1 MRIVHLTW
9 GLGIGGA
16 ETMLGD
22 IAAEQSIAHDTWI
35 VVGNRDVDASI
46 VRELANSVRL
56 VTLGRPP
63 GSSNPWYLFKLLLR
77 LWWIRPDIIHV
88 HQESFARIRRLIPAP
103 MILTVHGTRL
113 PLDGGIAAY
122 DSVCCISDAVRNDVT
137 SRFPGGRPR
146 VIANGIDFD
155 AVQRKTEYGRAPF
168 RVVQVSRLD
177 HQVKGQDLLIK
188 ALRPALDRLG
198 RDSLSVDFIGA
209 GESLSYLQRLSVD
222 CGVEDRC
229 RFLGAATRQSIY
241 DRLGEYDLLVQPSRE
256 EGFGLTI
263 IEGIAAGVPVLVS
276 DIEGP
281 MEAIAGGKL
290 GWSFESE
297 SVEDLSAKLVDLV
310 ALSRY
315 PDFPER
321 MRARA
326 ELSRDRFDI
335 KLTAARYTE
344 EYSRLAG

>member
-16 ETMLGD
+16 ETLLGD
-22 IAAEQSIAHDTWI
+22 IAAAQSIAHDTWI

-46 VRELANSVRL
+46 ARELGASVRL

-63 GSSNPWYLFKLLLR
+63 GSPNPWYMIKLLLR
-77 LWWIRPDIIHV
+77 LWWIKPDIIHV
-88 HQESFARIRRLIPAP
+88 HQESFSRLRRLFPAP
-103 MILTVHGTRL
+103 MILTVHGKRL
-113 PLDGGIAAY
+113 PLNGGFAAY
-122 DSVCCISDAVRNDVT
+122 DSVCCISDAVRNDVM
-137 SRFPGGRPR
+137 SRFPGGRPK
-146 VIANGIDFD
+146 VIANGIDFN
-155 AVQRKTEYGRAPF
+155 AVRRKAEYGRSPF
-168 RVVQVSRLD
+168 RIVQVSRLD
-177 HQVKGQDLLIK
+177 HEIKGQDLLIK

-198 RDSLSVDFIGA
+198 PESLSVDFIGA
-209 GESLSYLQRLSVD
+209 GESLSYLRRLSVD
-222 CGVEDRC
+222 CGVEDQC
-229 RFLGAATRQSIY
+229 RFLGAASRQSIY
-241 DRLGEYDLLVQPSRE
+241 HRLGEYDLLVQPSRE

-281 MEAIAGGKL
+281 MEAIGGGQL
-290 GWSFESE
+290 GWHFESE

-326 ELSRDRFDI
+326 ELSRSRFDI
-335 KLTAARYTE
+335 QLTAARYTE